1 MNEKHWFSIGIALYG
16 AVTLLMAALAVVQA
30 LLGNWGVM
38 ALCALSAAT
47 WAALMAWTVQDW
59 RTLYSERVRRL
70 ATIRVWEA
78 SAANHRAKANYYETR
93 EKWADAARHYTDAI
107 NALRLVSETREN
119 TEGAAN

>member
-59 RTLYSERVRRL
+59 RTLYSKRQDKLYLMRL
-70 ATIRVWEA
+70 NTAIYKKYRAQAKARYSLGDYAGAAESMEVATI
-78 SAANHRAKANYYETR
+78 
-93 EKWADAARHYTDAI
+93 AARAVI
-107 NALRLVSETREN
+107 WEREHIDD
-119 TEGAAN
+119 

>member
-70 ATIRVWEA
+70 AKIRALETT
-78 SAANHRAKANYYETR
+78 AAHHRAMGEYCGDRAM
-93 EKWADAARHYTDAI
+93 WADAARHYTAAI
-107 NALRLVSETREN
+107 NALRLAREAREN